1 MCSVGSQTEWVKQV
15 GKLVG
20 RFLFETCLLQISV
33 YLCSICWCLPQQMAI
48 QPTKTTTKIEFVTLT
63 ASSRTFPYF
72 NWLRAWQ
79 IDLCFFFLFLWC
91 TSAGKRPTN
100 KRYPMNLKNLTEAN
114 DDGTMKKCWIEF
126 KSKINKRRNFHN
138 TYHHFV
144 ASLFCV

>member
-1 MCSVGSQTEWVKQV
+1 MFGWFSDWMGKTGWQTCWSVFVRNLFVANFSLFVFYLLMFTSTNGHPTYKNNNQNRIRHIDSQFADFPLFQLIACMTN
-15 GKLVG
+15 
-20 RFLFETCLLQISV
+20 RF
-33 YLCSICWCLPQQMAI
+33 M
-48 QPTKTTTKIEFVTLT
+48 
-63 ASSRTFPYF
+63 
-72 NWLRAWQ
+72 
-79 IDLCFFFLFLWC
+79 FFFLFLWC
-91 TSAGKRPTN
+91 TSAVKRPTN